1 MLTFV
6 AYLILFLAV
15 SAALTY
21 WRIANYRRLENKR
34 F

>member
-1 MLTFV
+1 MSAF

-15 SAALTY
+15 SALLTA
-21 WRIANYRRLENKR
+21 WRIANYKRLQSRR